1 MEWLITDDCST
12 DDTFTMLQEM
22 ALNDSRIRIFK
33 NEVNSGAAVT
43 RNVSISNATGKY
55 IAFIDSDD
63 LWKPEKLERQVKWMS
78 HNKME
83 MTFTHYEIV
92 NEVGEPTGQVVD
104 THMEV
109 DPVSYEDML
118 RKKAT
123 LGCST
128 VMIDRELLGDIRMP
142 VIKTTEDY
150 ALWLSIL
157 KTGVLAYPVNRVL
170 TSYRILPNSLSRNK
184 IKKAKTQWTVYREF
198 ENLTLP
204 KAIECFC
211 STPIV
216 QFLESNHYESSNT
229 RSWLRYS
236 HVASNQSNPERNV
249 TVN

>member
-1 MEWLITDDCST
+1 
-12 DDTFTMLQEM
+12 MLQEM

-211 STPIV
+211 FYAYRAV
-216 QFLESNHYESSNT
+216 F
-229 RSWLRYS
+229 RK
-236 HVASNQSNPERNV
+236 
-249 TVN
+249 

>member
-1 MEWLITDDCST
+1 MLVSIITPSYNSSLQILETYESIKNQTYTKWEWLITDDCST

-55 IAFIDSDD
+55 IAFIDSDNF
-63 LWKPEKLERQVKWMS
+63 WKPEKLERQVKWMS

-211 STPIV
+211 FYAYRAV
-216 QFLESNHYESSNT
+216 F
-229 RSWLRYS
+229 RK
-236 HVASNQSNPERNV
+236 
-249 TVN
+249 

>member
-1 MEWLITDDCST
+1 
-12 DDTFTMLQEM
+12 
-22 ALNDSRIRIFK
+22 
-33 NEVNSGAAVT
+33 
-43 RNVSISNATGKY
+43 
-55 IAFIDSDD
+55 
-63 LWKPEKLERQVKWMS
+63 
-78 HNKME
+78 
-83 MTFTHYEIV
+83 
-92 NEVGEPTGQVVD
+92 
-104 THMEV
+104 MEV

-211 STPIV
+211 FYAYRAV
-216 QFLESNHYESSNT
+216 F
-229 RSWLRYS
+229 RK
-236 HVASNQSNPERNV
+236 
-249 TVN
+249 

>member
-1 MEWLITDDCST
+1 MLVSIITPSYNSSLQILETYESIKNQTYTKWEWLITDDCST

-63 LWKPEKLERQVKWMS
+63 FWKPEKLERQVKWMS

-211 STPIV
+211 FYAYRAV
-216 QFLESNHYESSNT
+216 F
-229 RSWLRYS
+229 RK
-236 HVASNQSNPERNV
+236 
-249 TVN
+249 

>member
-1 MEWLITDDCST
+1 MLVSIITPSYNSSLQILETYESIKNQTYTKWEWLITDDCST

-211 STPIV
+211 FYAYRAV
-216 QFLESNHYESSNT
+216 F
-229 RSWLRYS
+229 RK
-236 HVASNQSNPERNV
+236 
-249 TVN
+249 